1 LFLLRE
7 EKRVINDCSGQHVS
21 LYSEFSREQWQRYKE
36 DKVLTLTALDVDR
49 LRGVNE
55 PVSLLDVTEVYLP
68 LARLLHLSYAQIAEQ
83 NRLRCSFL
91 QQPQKRT
98 PYVIGIA
105 GSVAVGKSTT
115 ARLLQALLSSWQDC
129 SVELVTTDGFLM
141 STAELE
147 KKGLME
153 KKGFPESYHLD
164 QLIQFLYHLK
174 SGYTPLSVPVY
185 SHQLYDVV
193 PDLRQPIDNPDIL
206 IIEGLNILQTGG
218 VVEQG
223 RSHVFVSDFI
233 DFSIFVN
240 SDEPLIKKWFVDRI
254 LKFCEGPFKDPAAY
268 FHYLSQMREAEVR
281 DVADQTWE
289 TINGLNL
296 RENILPFKNRADL
309 IINKASH
316 HAVTSIQ
323 LKK

>member
-1 LFLLRE
+1 
-7 EKRVINDCSGQHVS
+7 
-21 LYSEFSREQWQRYKE
+21 
-36 DKVLTLTALDVDR
+36 
-49 LRGVNE
+49 
-55 PVSLLDVTEVYLP
+55 
-68 LARLLHLSYAQIAEQ
+68 
-83 NRLRCSFL
+83 
-91 QQPQKRT
+91 
-98 PYVIGIA
+98 
-105 GSVAVGKSTT
+105 
-115 ARLLQALLSSWQDC
+115 
-129 SVELVTTDGFLM
+129 M
-141 STAELE
+141 
-147 KKGLME
+147 
-153 KKGFPESYHLD
+153 
-164 QLIQFLYHLK
+164 
-174 SGYTPLSVPVY
+174 Y

-309 IINKASH
+309 IINKASN